1 MSSRALRKLQIEQEQ
16 KRQLEQSSRPISE
29 DEDED
34 EGEHAASD
42 CANAKAFNAFDMLNA
57 GEDDETASGRASSSD
72 GDGIASAPSKQ
83 MTGASVP
90 SPAPTTKTKSTKKK
104 KRKIRTGKE
113 KAGIPAKPS
122 DHKGRADQQDE
133 IDVAL
138 ASLSMKSQDGSYA
151 MTNVRQD
158 DSKLDL
164 CRLLAIESKHLNAIN
179 EMKRLFGNIM
189 TEDETP
195 SPDRR
200 RGRGPQ
206 TLDLGAALTAR
217 YSPLSKGQGLSGLA
231 LRRNVFMN
239 GKEEWP
245 KAPSGGLG
253 MELDEKDKDG
263 IKHYRFVHNTA
274 YQDVQRQFESC
285 VESMDPQRM
294 ISMLQFNPYHIST
307 LLQVSD
313 IAKHQGDH
321 SVSGDLLER
330 ALFSFGRSVQSS
342 FSNALAEGKARLDF
356 RRPENREFWLAAWRY
371 IGNLGQRG
379 TWRTAYEWAKLL
391 LSLDPE
397 GDPYAVLM
405 VVDQLALRGG
415 QAEHFLDVASNKV
428 LEKHDPNIDISKSLA
443 EYKLKFAKP
452 CRNTLTHAVTT
463 YPWMFA
469 RLFKELNI
477 EHVPPSIWGTEPRTA
492 REKFDCETY
501 VLGAK
506 DLWNTPENIQFLVE
520 VVGYASKNP
529 SPPVSN
535 HPITLSEARHVFLTG
550 NPQLLALLPR
560 SFTSLPSSASDPM
573 PPPDSIESYSTALP
587 QPSRATAPAAYTD
600 PFGSDSEDAPP
611 SPLDSSPATP
621 PLVPAPAD
629 DSAPGGLRG
638 LFSRLMAWPNPN
650 ADPPLQTNTDPPLQ
664 ANEDTP
670 SQAHDVYEADRIW
683 AERVAEVLAN
693 QPELGQQATVESDP
707 DSESE
712 APRAEPAY
720 DEDRNKRWLAGQGM
734 QAVKAFVEEHGSDEG
749 RWSADVER
757 ENVVRLYAG
766 RVKLLREANRRF
778 ILNYALPQGA
788 GRAAKELVRGMMV

>member
-1 MSSRALRKLQIEQEQ
+1 MQIEQEQ

-520 VVGYASKNP
+520 AVGYASKNP

-587 QPSRATAPAAYTD
+587 QPSRATAAAAYTD